1 MEKIKWDKDM
11 FLVVLELDV
20 SKVEERFVLVQGKN
34 NVVLIDL
41 EIIKNVLSMGFV
53 CEVIQLLFRFQSKYF

>member
-20 SKVEERFVLVQGKN
+20 SKVEERFVLV
-34 NVVLIDL
+34 
-41 EIIKNVLSMGFV
+41 
-53 CEVIQLLFRFQSKYF
+53 

>member
-34 NVVLIDL
+34 NVVLKDL